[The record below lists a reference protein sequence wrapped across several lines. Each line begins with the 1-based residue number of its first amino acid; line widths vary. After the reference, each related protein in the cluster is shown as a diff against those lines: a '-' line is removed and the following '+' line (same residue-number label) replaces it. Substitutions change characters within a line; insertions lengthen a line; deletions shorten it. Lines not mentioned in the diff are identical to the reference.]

1 MSPCPDAS
9 YSASQMRMLE
19 NFAFSLP
26 LLPQGRLSDSAIW
39 EGQYQRAS
47 PARLGY
53 QVPEGCVADL
63 TRLDVETSVRRTK
76 RKV

>member
-1 MSPCPDAS
+1 
-9 YSASQMRMLE
+9 MRLLE

-26 LLPQGRLSDSAIW
+26 LLPQGLAFPTPQY
-39 EGQYQRAS
+39 GKAKYQRAS